1 MEATIPRTSN
11 EASKVETLELGS
23 EEKVGAILGA
33 EAAPAPTTGGRGIA
47 AAGGGGGIEP
57 ALGGGG
63 GTNAPAGL
71 FSLSF
76 GAELASPSDEGG
88 GGGGGGGVSR
98 LIVDGCYQVLEWG

>member
-1 MEATIPRTSN
+1 MPRMSN
-11 EASKVETLELGS
+11 EASRVVTFELGVA
-23 EEKVGAILGA
+23 EMVGAILGA
-33 EAAPAPTTGGRGIA
+33 EAEPAPTTGGRGIA
-47 AAGGGGGIEP
+47 AAGGGGGIDP

-71 FSLSF
+71 FSFNL
-76 GAELASPSDEGG
+76 GAELASPSEEGG

>member
-1 MEATIPRTSN
+1 MPRTSN
-11 EASKVETLELGS
+11 EASKVETLALGS
-23 EEKVGAILGA
+23 DEMVGAILG
-33 EAAPAPTTGGRGIA
+33 APAPTTGGRGIA

-71 FSLSF
+71 FSFSL

-88 GGGGGGGVSR
+88 GGGGGGGVSK
-98 LIVDGCYQVLEWG
+98 LIGMVDYQVLEWG